1 MTEPLNLTHLR
12 SLVAVVDRKS
22 FTRAAQVLHL
32 SQSTVSQHVRLLE
45 RKVGTDLI
53 VREQRGVKLTPRGG
67 EFVDRA
73 RGLLAEHDE
82 LVGDFAGTGPRRSR
96 RRLSIGSTEHAADQ
110 VLPRL
115 LTAFRRT
122 FPGNELSFVLQR
134 STALIE
140 AVRREDLDLAV
151 TLAITPD
158 APGTKVGAMQLRWV
172 ADATLEVPEGGT
184 TLPLVAFEDPCAIRA
199 RAFDLLGA
207 SGMVASVVAQ
217 SAGLD
222 GVLSAVRAGLGLAL
236 LPIASDI
243 PEGLRELPG
252 LPPAGQIGV
261 HVVSRDG
268 LADTITYTALT
279 MLSSFLITATAPA
292 PVAAQASTG
301 RLARRSSSAA
311 PSRTRAMT
319 SP

>member
-1 MTEPLNLTHLR
+1 MH
-12 SLVAVVDRKS
+12 
-22 FTRAAQVLHL
+22 
-32 SQSTVSQHVRLLE
+32 
-45 RKVGTDLI
+45 
-53 VREQRGVKLTPRGG
+53 
-67 EFVDRA
+67 
-73 RGLLAEHDE
+73 
-82 LVGDFAGTGPRRSR
+82 
-96 RRLSIGSTEHAADQ
+96 
-110 VLPRL
+110 
-115 LTAFRRT
+115 
-122 FPGNELSFVLQR
+122 
-134 STALIE
+134 
-140 AVRREDLDLAV
+140 
-151 TLAITPD
+151 
-158 APGTKVGAMQLRWV
+158 LRWV

-222 GVLSAVRAGLGLAL
+222 GVMSAVRAGLGLAL

-252 LPPAGQIGV
+252 LPPAGQTGV

-279 MLSSFLITATAPA
+279 MLSSFLTTATAPA